1 MWSSIDYRFL
11 VSMVNRTASQIDQT
25 RQWVQVEGQR
35 SNRFL
40 TMKTLTG
47 TYQVPKLSGIMPMV
61 LLKPNHS
68 EMTLLPI
75 CLLRTTN
82 LMLHYHQSRNTKGK
96 FNPLSKCFH
105 KMMLSRRSC
114 LKVMSMMIQEIIRKL
129 LHQQSS
135 KKTKKWL
142 RLPAITHRPLLLKW
156 LTIKQARQHLR
167 INKVFE
173 L

>member
-1 MWSSIDYRFL
+1 M
-11 VSMVNRTASQIDQT
+11 
-25 RQWVQVEGQR
+25 
-35 SNRFL
+35 
-40 TMKTLTG
+40 G
-47 TYQVPKLSGIMPMV
+47 TYQVPKLSGIMLMV
-61 LLKPNHS
+61 LLKQNHL
-68 EMTLLPI
+68 EMMLLPI

-96 FNPLSKCFH
+96 LLGKVNLVSKCFH

-142 RLPAITHRPLLLKW
+142 RLTAITLRPLLLKW

-173 L
+173 S

>member
-1 MWSSIDYRFL
+1 
-11 VSMVNRTASQIDQT
+11 
-25 RQWVQVEGQR
+25 
-35 SNRFL
+35 
-40 TMKTLTG
+40 MKTLTG

-68 EMTLLPI
+68 EMTLLLI

-96 FNPLSKCFH
+96 FNLLSKCFH

-173 L
+173 S